1 MNAAVEV
8 FLEVSIDDVPI
19 ASLAKKNEEIFVR
32 DTPEPIIFPRDSDTL
47 FLMQRLRDASHRF
60 AVTNHQKKRN
70 RKSLQSAMDA
80 IPGIG
85 PKRRNVLLRR
95 FRSVRG
101 IKESSVE
108 KLASTPG
115 MTLTL
120 AKRVKDYS

>member
-1 MNAAVEV
+1 MY
-8 FLEVSIDDVPI
+8 DDVPI

-32 DTPEPIIFPRDSDTL
+32 DTPEPIIFHRDSDTL
-47 FLMQRLRDASHRF
+47 LLMQRLRDESHRF
-60 AVTNHQKKRN
+60 AVTYHPKKRN
-70 RKSLQSAMDA
+70 GKSPQSAMDA

-95 FRSVRG
+95 FRYVRG